1 MTPPRAPR
9 ASRGRRARIE
19 SQYALA
25 KVTLWGRPVGVI
37 AEDADHRI
45 TFEYDDA
52 FRSSGLEMSPF
63 HLPLARRGPI
73 EFPALQR
80 VEAFH
85 GLPGVFADSLPD
97 AFGNAVIRR
106 YFASRGTPDAALSPV
121 QKLLYIGDRA
131 MGALQFAPA
140 LERSTSR
147 GGAAEEAIEIAT
159 LVMQARAALTGAL
172 AGTAEETIP
181 EMLRIGASAGGA
193 RAKAVVRWNPATQR
207 IASPWASEAPGDE
220 DWLIKFDGVTGG
232 GGGHTT
238 AAVAE
243 PGPWGRIEYVYSQL
257 ARAAGITMMPT
268 TLVEEHGRAHFMT
281 QRFDRVAGQRMHV
294 HTYGGL
300 DHADFNVRQV
310 RSYEDHLRAARRL
323 GLGQGAVNEAFRRM
337 AFNIVA
343 RNQDDHVKNLAF
355 MMRPDG
361 AWDLAPAYDV
371 VFAHGGQWMRT
382 HQMRAADKDDAF
394 TRADVLAVGAQ
405 FDVPRDG
412 AHILDAVLDSMTTWE
427 VRAREVALDP
437 EITRH
442 IGSLV
447 RWLR

>member
-9 ASRGRRARIE
+9 GRRARIV

-25 KVTLWGRPVGVI
+25 KVTLWGRHVGVI

-52 FRSSGLEMSPF
+52 FRSSGLDISPF

-80 VEAFH
+80 VEAFG
-85 GLPGVFADSLPD
+85 GLPGVFADCLPD

-131 MGALQFAPA
+131 MGALEFAPA
-140 LERSTSR
+140 LERSTSL
-147 GGAAEEAIEIAT
+147 GGAAEEALEIAT
-159 LVMQARAALTGAL
+159 LVLQARAALTGAL
-172 AGTAEETIP
+172 AGSAEETIP

-193 RAKAVVRWNPATQR
+193 RAKAVVRWNPGTRR
-207 IASPWASEAPGDE
+207 IASPWAREAPGDE

-281 QRFDRVAGQRMHV
+281 QRFDRVAGQRIHV

-310 RSYEDHLRAARRL
+310 RSYEDYLRAVRRL
-323 GLGQGAVNEAFRRM
+323 GMGQGAVNEAFRRM
-337 AFNIVA
+337 VFNIVA

-355 MMRPDG
+355 LMDPDG
-361 AWDLAPAYDV
+361 TWGLAPAYDV
-371 VFAHGGQWMRT
+371 VFAHGGPWTRT

-405 FDVPRDG
+405 FDVPHEG
-412 AHILDAVLDSMTTWE
+412 AHILDAVLESMSIWE

-442 IGSLV
+442 IASLV